1 MGINKNFVVKQGLEV
16 SGNLIFA
23 DATTKQVGINTN
35 DPEYD
40 LDVRGYVGV
49 STVIVSDT
57 LKVNG
62 AVSLGSSVGALGQYL
77 ISTGS
82 GVAWQSLPNTRNVE
96 VFTATPGQITF
107 NVSYIQGLLDVFING
122 VKLSAH
128 EFTATNG
135 TSVTLAD
142 ACFGGETVEFVVYS
156 AYNVGGYQETTIW
169 NKTSTGIHTTSKVGI
184 GTTNPTSEL
193 TVSGGGNFTGIVT
206 AIGGFISAA
215 STTPIQ
221 ITLVGNK
228 LSFTAVGIGSTT
240 LTLA

>member
-1 MGINKNFVVKQGLEV
+1 MGINKNFIVRQGLEV
-16 SGNLIFA
+16 NETLIFA
-23 DATTKQVGINTN
+23 DPTTKQVGINTD

-40 LDVRGYVGV
+40 LDVKGYVGV
-49 STVIVSDT
+49 STIIVDDT
-57 LKVNG
+57 LELNG

-96 VFTATPGQITF
+96 VFTATNGQTLF
-107 NVSYIQGLLDVFING
+107 NVSYIVDLLDVFING

-193 TVSGGGNFTGIVT
+193 TVSGDASFTGIVT
-206 AIGGFISAA
+206 ATGGFISAA

-221 ITLVGNK
+221 IELVGNQ
-228 LSFTAVGIGSTT
+228 LSLTAVGIGSTT